1 MVAALKLSDIPDTL
15 RERHGNLRRLY
26 KGLAYALGW
35 VNADSKRERSIPPQA
50 GKPPPPP
57 YVRHLLPVARLGYP
71 QQSRAEGA
79 RHTSLMGEVLNVVS

>member
-57 YVRHLLPVARLGYP
+57 HMFGTCYPWHGSGILSSLALKGRGTHL
-71 QQSRAEGA
+71 
-79 RHTSLMGEVLNVVS
+79 